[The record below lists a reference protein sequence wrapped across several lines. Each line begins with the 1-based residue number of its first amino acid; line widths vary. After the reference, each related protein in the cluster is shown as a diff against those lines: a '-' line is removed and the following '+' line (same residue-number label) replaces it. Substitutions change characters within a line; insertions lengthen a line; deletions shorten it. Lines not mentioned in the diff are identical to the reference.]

1 MAQFCTKCGSPLAD
15 GMQFCTVCGATVG
28 QPQAAMARP
37 PAPAPPAPVAAPV
50 RVAAPAAVP
59 GPKPPSGSPVVKII
73 LIVLAVFIFL
83 GVLGMGACVYIGYR
97 AKQRFNQFQKQVTT
111 TFPMPSGTREVHVQ
125 PSAPTRSESVQTG
138 PVVDTGVPVYPGAIP
153 AGGSGQMSLGTTTVK
168 TQQYLSDDSVD
179 KVAAFYKDKVPDAR
193 VIQSGN
199 EAVVQSI
206 GSGGVLTIGISPD
219 ANSGKTK
226 IAISN
231 MTK

>member
-1 MAQFCTKCGSPLAD
+1 MAQFCTKCGSPMAE
-15 GMQFCTVCGATVG
+15 GMKFCTGCGATVG

-37 PAPAPPAPVAAPV
+37 PAPVP
-50 RVAAPAAVP
+50 VAAPAAVP
-59 GPKPPSGSPVVKII
+59 GPKPSSGSPVVKII

-97 AKQRFNQFQKQVTT
+97 AKQKFNQFQKQVTT

-153 AGGSGQMSLGTTTVK
+153 SGGSGQMSLGTTTVK

-179 KVAAFYKDKVPDAR
+179 KVVAFYKD
-193 VIQSGN
+193 
-199 EAVVQSI
+199 
-206 GSGGVLTIGISPD
+206 
-219 ANSGKTK
+219 
-226 IAISN
+226 
-231 MTK
+231 

>member
-1 MAQFCTKCGSPLAD
+1 MAQFCTKCGSPMAE
-15 GMQFCTVCGATVG
+15 GIQFCTSCGATVG

-37 PAPAPPAPVAAPV
+37 PAPAAPAPI
-50 RVAAPAAVP
+50 AAPAAVP
-59 GPKPPSGSPVVKII
+59 AGTPSSGSPIVKII
-73 LIVLAVFIFL
+73 LIVLALFMFL
-83 GVLGMGACVYIGYR
+83 GILGMGSCLYIGYR
-97 AKQRFNQFQKQVTT
+97 AKQRLNQFQRQVTT
-111 TFPMPSGTREVHVQ
+111 SFPMPSGTREVHTQ
-125 PSAPTRSESVQTG
+125 PSSPAGSANVQTG
-138 PVVDTGVPVYPGAIP
+138 AVVDTGVPVYPGAVP

-179 KVAAFYKDKVPDAR
+179 KVVAFYKEKIPAAQ

-199 EAVVQSI
+199 QAAVQSF

-219 ANSGKTK
+219 SSSGKTK

>member
-1 MAQFCTKCGSPLAD
+1 MAQFCTKCGSPMSE

-28 QPQAAMARP
+28 QASAPAPRP
-37 PAPAPPAPVAAPV
+37 PAPAAPAPVAPLAPV
-50 RVAAPAAVP
+50 PGAKPA
-59 GPKPPSGSPVVKII
+59 SGSPIVKII

-83 GVLGMGACVYIGYR
+83 GVLGMGACIYIGYR

-111 TFPMPSGTREVHVQ
+111 TFPMPSGTGAVPTQ
-125 PSAPTRSESVQTG
+125 PGAPTGSANVQTG
-138 PVVDTGVPVYPGAIP
+138 PVVDTGIAVYPGATP
-153 AGGSGQMSLGTTTVK
+153 VGQGTTLTMGTTTVK

-179 KVAAFYKDKVPDAR
+179 KVVAFYKDKVPDAR

-199 EAVVQSI
+199 QAAVQAF